1 MILCLNNLRALCA
14 KRTPLKFAIV
24 GAGAI
29 GAFLGAKLSY
39 SGEEVH
45 LIARGPHL
53 RAMQERGI
61 QVRSPDGDLHA
72 HPPATDDISAI
83 GHVDFVFLT
92 VKAHSLPE
100 IATRLEPLLGPET
113 AVVSAQNGVP
123 WWYFQRHGGPWDG
136 VRIESVDPGGA
147 IAAAVPA
154 ERIIGSVVYPSAEIV
169 EPGVIAHIEGDRFS
183 IGELEGTTSERCRR
197 LSSAII
203 KAGLRSPIRSRIRV
217 DIWVKLL
224 GNLAFNPISALTRA
238 TLHEIVT
245 NPDTGGLA
253 RAVMEEADAVARAL
267 GVKVPISVDQ
277 RMEGAR
283 KVGHHK
289 TSMLQDLEAGKP
301 MELESIVG
309 AVVELGDKT
318 GVPMPHT
325 RAIYACA
332 TLLAETAVAK
342 VRLA

>member
-1 MILCLNNLRALCA
+1 M
-14 KRTPLKFAIV
+14 KFAIV

-29 GAFLGAKLSY
+29 GASLGAKLSY

-92 VKAHSLPE
+92 VMAHSLPE
-100 IATRLEPLLGPET
+100 IATRLGAPAGPRDRRRLG
-113 AVVSAQNGVP
+113 
-123 WWYFQRHGGPWDG
+123 
-136 VRIESVDPGGA
+136 
-147 IAAAVPA
+147 A
-154 ERIIGSVVYPSAEIV
+154 ERGPVVVLPAPRRPVGRRPHRERGPRRGHRRPQSRRSASSAASSILRPRSSR
-169 EPGVIAHIEGDRFS
+169 PGVIAHIEGDRFS

-267 GVKVPISVDQ
+267 GVKVPISVRSADGG
-277 RMEGAR
+277 RPEGRA
-283 KVGHHK
+283 
-289 TSMLQDLEAGKP
+289 SQDLHAAGP
-301 MELESIVG
+301 GSG
-309 AVVELGDKT
+309 
-318 GVPMPHT
+318 
-325 RAIYACA
+325 
-332 TLLAETAVAK
+332 
-342 VRLA
+342 